1 MTYLELCQRLRQ
13 EARISGTGP
22 TTTVSQSGEY
32 KKVVDWIAA
41 AYEDIQNQH
50 EEWRFLQQPFSFT
63 VTIGTRDYTPAEA
76 GITDLRRWK
85 HSSHGDIRCYLTAGD
100 EQRLVYIPWNQF
112 RDIYLIGTNRT
123 TTGRPGVFSIE
134 PDDTIAFDYLPD
146 QEYTIV
152 GEYYQQPDVM
162 SGDTDEPIFPS
173 NFHLAI
179 VYRALMFFGVDY
191 AADEKYAH
199 GQNEYKKILRKL
211 EQTQL
216 PRLTWGAPLA

>member
-1 MTYLELCQRLRQ
+1 MNHLQLCQRLRQ

-32 KKVVDWIAA
+32 LKIVDWIAA

-50 EEWRFLQQPFSFT
+50 ETWRFLQQPFSFT
-63 VTIGTRDYTPAEA
+63 TTIGTRDYTPAEA

-85 HSSHGDIRCYLTAGD
+85 HSSYGDIRCYLTAGD
-100 EQRLVYIPWNQF
+100 EQRLYYLPWDQF

-123 TTGRPGVFSIE
+123 QSGRPGHFSIE
-134 PDDTIAFDYLPD
+134 PDDTINFDYLPD

-152 GEYYQQPDVM
+152 GEYYQKPDVL
-162 SGDTDEPIFPS
+162 SGDSDEPLFPS

-179 VYRALMFFGVDY
+179 VYRALMFFGADY
-191 AADEKYAH
+191 AAQEKYTH
-199 GQNEYKKILRKL
+199 GQNEYRKILRKM

-216 PRLTWGAPLA
+216 PLMRWGAPLA